1 MSFGGPYSIH
11 YRGLGSVYVY
21 TGQEF
26 QQNYVQFIIWSDVK
40 PYGFIVRKKKMQA
53 TSQNALWD
61 PWDVADLEEKLQVS
75 GGT

>member
-1 MSFGGPYSIH
+1 MFTQVRSSSKTMFSLSS
-11 YRGLGSVYVY
+11 GLMLSHMDL
-21 TGQEF
+21 QSE
-26 QQNYVQFIIWSDVK
+26 
-40 PYGFIVRKKKMQA
+40 KKKMQA